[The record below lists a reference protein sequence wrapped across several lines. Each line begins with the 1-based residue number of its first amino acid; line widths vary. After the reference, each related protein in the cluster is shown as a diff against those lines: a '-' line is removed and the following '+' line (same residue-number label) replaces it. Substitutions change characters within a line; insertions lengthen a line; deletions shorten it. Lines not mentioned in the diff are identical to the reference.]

1 MKKFGIGCLSIIGII
16 VVIGIIIGVATGGG
30 DNTSSTSGSGSD
42 SSKKNEEKASNEE
55 ETFGLGDTAEVGAV
69 TYTVDNFE
77 TTQSVGPSVLPTETD
92 QQFIVLDV
100 TFKNNGNEAVT
111 FDSSYLKLKNGE
123 KTYEADST
131 ASMSANQSE
140 DGSIDNSFFLQEVNP
155 DSEISG
161 KVVFEVA
168 PEVAEA
174 DGLQLQVQ
182 EGIFGTKT
190 GVYNLN

>member
-1 MKKFGIGCLSIIGII
+1 LKKFGIGCLSIIGFI
-16 VVIGIIIGVATGGG
+16 VVIGIIVAIAGGGG
-30 DNTSSTSGSGSD
+30 DDSSSTSGSGTDNSNK
-42 SSKKNEEKASNEE
+42 SEEKASNKE
-55 ETFGLGDTAEVGAV
+55 ETFNLGDTAEVGAV
-69 TYTVDNFE
+69 TYTVDNLE
-77 TTQSVGPSVLPTETD
+77 TTQSVGPSVLPTETS

-100 TFKNNGNEAVT
+100 TFKNNGNKAVT
-111 FDSSYLKLKNGE
+111 FDSSYLKLKNGD

-140 DGSIDNSFFLQEVNP
+140 DGSIENSFFLQEVNP

-182 EGIFGTKT
+182 EGIFGSKT
-190 GVYNLN
+190 GLYNLN

>member
-16 VVIGIIIGVATGGG
+16 VVIGIIIGVASGGG
-30 DNTSSTSGSGSD
+30 DDTSSTSGSD
-42 SSKKNEEKASNEE
+42 SSNNSEKKASNEE
-55 ETFGLGDTAEVGAV
+55 ETFSLGDTAEVGAV

-111 FDSSYLKLKNGE
+111 FDSSYLKLKNGD
-123 KTYEADST
+123 KTYEASSE

-190 GVYNLN
+190 GLYNLK

>member
-1 MKKFGIGCLSIIGII
+1 MKKFGIGCLSIIGFI
-16 VVIGIIIGVATGGG
+16 VVIGIIVAIAGGGG
-30 DNTSSTSGSGSD
+30 DDSSSTSGSDSD
-42 SSKKNEEKASNEE
+42 SSNKTEEKASNEE

-77 TTQSVGPSVLPTETD
+77 TTQSVGPSALPTETS

-100 TFKNNGNEAVT
+100 TFKNNGNKAVT
-111 FDSSYLKLKNGE
+111 FDSSYLKLKNGD

-140 DGSIDNSFFLQEVNP
+140 DGSIENSFFLQEVNP

-190 GVYNLN
+190 GVYNLK